1 MSMKIDTSDVKNARR
16 LLRGIRGAMEK
27 ASFRAVNRVASKT
40 RTAASKGI
48 RSQVRLPASYV
59 NENLKV
65 TKKANSKNPTATIS
79 ARVRPT
85 RLARY
90 SAKQMTKAAPRARG
104 DSRRGIGAG
113 RKQGGVS
120 VHVSRQRSRAKMGKA
135 FLIPLKNTDMMG
147 VFLRIGPGKD
157 DIEHRYAPSVDQ
169 LFRRWRDGERDDVQD
184 QLVTEYNKQLRH
196 ALRQVVKR

>member
-1 MSMKIDTSDVKNARR
+1 MSMKIDTSDMKKAHGF
-16 LLRGIRGAMEK
+16 LRGIRGAMEK
-27 ASFRAVNRVASKT
+27 ASFRAVNRIASKT

-90 SAKQMTKAAPRARG
+90 GAKQMTKAAPRARG

-135 FLIPLKNTDMMG
+135 FLIPLKNTDMFG
-147 VFLRIGPGKD
+147 VFVRMGPGQKN
-157 DIEHRYAPSVDQ
+157 IKHLYGPSVDQ
-169 LFRRWRDGERDDVQD
+169 LFRSWRDGERGDVQD
-184 QLVTEYNKQLRH
+184 QLATEYRAQLRY
-196 ALRQVVKR
+196 ALQQAVKR